1 MRFRTHLSK
10 QGTIFFA
17 GRNDQNNEELISE
30 AKPEEYV
37 FHTKA
42 PGSPFVLIKGIPKH
56 GDLKEA
62 AIVASRYSRN
72 WKQNPGD
79 IVVHKFQGKDIYKTK
94 QMKIGTFGVKNANTI
109 KVKKNDII
117 NFNSNPVQKGR
128 LKEEGY
134 LI

>member
-1 MRFRTHLSK
+1 MKFRTHLSK

-17 GRNDQNNEELISE
+17 GRNDKNNEELIAE
-30 AKPEEYV
+30 VKPGECV

-62 AIVASRYSRN
+62 AIVAARYSRN

-79 IVVHKFQGKDIYKTK
+79 IIVHKFQGKDIYKTK
-94 QMKIGTFGVKNANTI
+94 KM
-109 KVKKNDII
+109 
-117 NFNSNPVQKGR
+117 
-128 LKEEGY
+128 
-134 LI
+134 